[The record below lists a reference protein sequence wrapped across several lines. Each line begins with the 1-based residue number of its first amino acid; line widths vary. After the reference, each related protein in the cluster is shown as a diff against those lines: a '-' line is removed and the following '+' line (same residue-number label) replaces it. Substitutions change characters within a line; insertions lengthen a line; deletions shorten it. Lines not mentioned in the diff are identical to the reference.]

1 MNVSKYLDSWGKKAK
16 SNSNY
21 SEYEDY
27 EEVYKEIAG
36 FLADQIKLRGLP
48 REAAVNMCFSLLV
61 NQLVRAGI
69 CPACEFHA
77 ASDTIHEEMGCPNV
91 H

>member
-1 MNVSKYLDSWGKKAK
+1 MNVPKYLDSWQENAK
-16 SNSNY
+16 SNPNY
-21 SEYEDY
+21 DDYSDY

-36 FLADQIKLRGLP
+36 FLADQIKLRGMP
-48 REAAVNMCFSLLV
+48 RSVAVNMCFSLLV
-61 NQLVRAGI
+61 NQLVRSDI

-77 ASDTIHEEMGCPNV
+77 AAETIHREMGCPDV